1 MCFSYRTGQQFK
13 TRGLNMTSNLKVI
26 LSAVGVAA
34 LVTSPALAK
43 SHVRTSPVA
52 PTVVPA
58 DARALATPYAAHPL
72 ITPYAPDVREP
83 THESAGPSPD
93 FQLGSEK

>member
-1 MCFSYRTGQQFK
+1 
-13 TRGLNMTSNLKVI
+13 MTSNLKVI

-43 SHVRTSPVA
+43 PHVRTNHVA
-52 PTVVPA
+52 PAAVPA
-58 DARALATPYAAHPL
+58 DAHAYVTPNAGHPL
-72 ITPYAPDVREP
+72 VTPYAPDVLQRP
-83 THESAGPSPD
+83 HETAGENPD